1 MEDQFHICSL
11 VVQALPAKVPFV
23 QEAIARLGGTEINA
37 VTDGGRIVVTLE
49 TNSEAE
55 FLMRFAEIDR
65 LPGVVSAM
73 LVFHQVESVGSG

>member
-1 MEDQFHICSL
+1 MGDEFHISSL
-11 VVQALPAKVPFV
+11 VVQALPAKVPLV

-37 VTDGGRIVVTLE
+37 VTVGGRIVVTLE

-55 FLMRFAEIDR
+55 FLMRFAEIDH